1 MDYFRAAHELAT
13 QYRLGD
19 DAACGALINLS
30 MAQRLAGHIDA
41 ALDSLARALQ
51 LKGIGV
57 AQRAALWNHLGVLY
71 GERGEYRQATY
82 CCIRAYRL
90 GAFPGG
96 VDLRAEAAGNVVDL
110 YLRLGASQKA
120 TRWAV
125 RAVLCARQAA
135 PWRRQGVA
143 LQVATL
149 CLATN
154 RTRLAGRILGRL
166 EREPLAPDFTSQ
178 FLRLRAEWWF
188 RQGNRQRALACAVR
202 ALDAAV
208 RDLSPEDIEDASHTL
223 ARLQGGGNRRRPGR
237 GSSSVRHGRARHSQ
251 FGSGVDMLPAHAAHR
266 PASPRAGQRDP
277 ASVTLPNVTP
287 SNL

>member
-1 MDYFRAAHELAT
+1 MNWPSEVRSFATFRRFVDRGVAALQARNAATAMDYFRAAHELAT

-223 ARLQGGGNRRRPGR
+223 ARLQGEE
-237 GSSSVRHGRARHSQ
+237 
-251 FGSGVDMLPAHAAHR
+251 PA
-266 PASPRAGQRDP
+266 
-277 ASVTLPNVTP
+277 
-287 SNL
+287 